1 MADKNNEFY
10 SFYFL
15 DEKKFMEE
23 CDKLSS
29 NSKNGIKMISTVGKI
44 KNYDTN
50 SKLGE
55 IIYESKI
62 LETNFQRVSHLIQLD
77 QPGLFFF
84 YGFLNYLNDKLQFV
98 CEYISEKSVEN
109 FDRLEFQKYVIYKRN
124 IIEKCNKIR
133 DNKENNI
140 WLKIIWK

>member
-140 WLKIIWK
+140 

>member
-1 MADKNNEFY
+1 MEDKNNEFY

-23 CDKLSS
+23 CEKLSMD
-29 NSKNGIKMISTVGKI
+29 SKNGIKMISTVGKI
-44 KNYDTN
+44 KNDDTN

-62 LETNFQRVSHLIQLD
+62 LETNFQRVSHYIQLD

-109 FDRLEFQKYVIYKRN
+109 FDRLEYQKYVTYKRN
-124 IIEKCNKIR
+124 ILEKCKKIR
-133 DNKENNI
+133 ENKETNM
-140 WLKIIWK
+140 